1 MRVTLLIFVLGAFFI
16 FGSPVQAQTK
26 WSLKRAVEYAIAN
39 NISVKQANI
48 NSQQAALN
56 YFQTRYAYY
65 PTASFNNNWNM
76 SFGRRENPTTG
87 IFENTKAL
95 ASTFSFSSAFNIFNF
110 YSQRNN
116 VQASKFTQAA
126 TEAIEERSKN
136 DIAIRVANGY
146 LLALQAQEQV
156 RVSELQINLTRE
168 QLDQTRKRIDAG
180 SLPELNAAEIE
191 AQLATDSSALITAQ
205 SNTQLQL
212 LQLKAVLQ
220 LDAAAPFEVEIPEVD
235 RIPLQNIGDLQ
246 PEVVYQLALV
256 HLPQQRIND
265 LNIKAAEKSRD
276 AARGAMY
283 PAIGGFVGLSTNFFA
298 PLQSSVPGST
308 PSGEQVTGLFARNGS
323 TTFPVFSPTFSG
335 KTVKKPFFDIW
346 RGFGDQLN
354 QQFGQSAGISF
365 RVPLLN
371 GYQARGNWE
380 RSKLTLR
387 ANQLQKEVDNQ
398 ALKQEIYTA
407 YTNAVAALQKN
418 AASQKAVQTAQRSYD
433 LSKKRYDVNLLTSF
447 ELLTNQNNLFR
458 SQIDLLLARYD
469 YIFKMKLL
477 EFYKGQGMS
486 LE

>member
-1 MRVTLLIFVLGAFFI
+1 MRYTFPIFLLII
-16 FGSPVQAQTK
+16 FSMFYCSAQAQTK
-26 WSLKRAVEYAIAN
+26 WSLRRAVEYAIAN

-48 NSQQAALN
+48 SSQQAALN
-56 YFQTRYAYY
+56 YFQTRYGIY
-65 PTASFNNNWNM
+65 PTASFSNNWNM

-95 ASTFSFSSAFNIFNF
+95 ASTFSFTSAFNIFNF

-116 VQASKFTQAA
+116 IQASKYQQAA
-126 TEAIEERSKN
+126 TEAVEERAKN

-180 SLPELNAAEIE
+180 ALPELNAAEIE
-191 AQLATDSSALITAQ
+191 AQLASDSSALITAQ

-220 LDAAAPFEVEIPEVD
+220 LDAAAPFEVETPEVD
-235 RIPLQNIGDLQ
+235 RVPLENIGDLQ
-246 PEVVYQLALV
+246 PEVVYQLALTN
-256 HLPQQRIND
+256 LPQQRIND

-283 PAIGGFVGLSTNFFA
+283 PSFGGFVGLSTNFFA
-298 PLQSSVPGST
+298 PLQTSLPGSS
-308 PSGEQVTGLFARNGS
+308 PSGEQVTGLYARNGTS
-323 TTFPVFSPTFSG
+323 TFPVFSPTFTG
-335 KTVKKPFFDIW
+335 KTVSKPFFDIW
-346 RGFGDQLN
+346 KGFGDQLN
-354 QQFGQSAGISF
+354 QQFGQSAGISL

-371 GYQARGNWE
+371 GYQARGAWE

-387 ANQLQKEVDNQ
+387 GNELQKEVDNQ

-418 AASQKAVQTAQRSYD
+418 AASRKAVQTAQRSYV
-433 LSKKRYDVNLLTSF
+433 LSKKRYDENLLTSF

-458 SQIDLLLARYD
+458 AQIDLLLARYD